1 MMEGPWGKVVLFLM
15 PADPATPGQEP
26 PLCCA
31 PGRSRG
37 PRAAGLVV
45 GVGVE
50 DIKRK
55 KRFGTTGLGEWDPW
69 QEALEILTITELFGS
84 GDYRDTHADSP

>member
-1 MMEGPWGKVVLFLM
+1 M
-15 PADPATPGQEP
+15 
-26 PLCCA
+26 
-31 PGRSRG
+31 
-37 PRAAGLVV
+37 

-50 DIKRK
+50 DVKRK